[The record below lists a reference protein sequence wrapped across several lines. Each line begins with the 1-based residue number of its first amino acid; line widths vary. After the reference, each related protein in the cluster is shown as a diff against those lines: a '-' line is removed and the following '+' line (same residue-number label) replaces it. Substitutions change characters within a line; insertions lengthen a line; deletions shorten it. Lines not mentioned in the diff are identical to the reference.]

1 MKWELKELIIPVF
14 EDKTKALESL
24 NKQLSE
30 TETELKT
37 VANERESLKKELAK
51 SKSDNESAEKQAREA
66 ERISND

>member
-37 VANERESLKKELAK
+37 AANERESLKKELAK

-66 ERISND
+66 ERMSND